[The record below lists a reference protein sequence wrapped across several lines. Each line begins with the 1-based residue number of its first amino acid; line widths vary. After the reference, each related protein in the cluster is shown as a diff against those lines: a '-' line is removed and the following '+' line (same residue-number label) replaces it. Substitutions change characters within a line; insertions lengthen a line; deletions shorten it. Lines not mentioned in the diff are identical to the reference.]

1 MRALGVAIALAVC
14 APVLGAQ
21 DNPLAKPKS
30 APAPWK
36 PVAGVVE
43 FGLEFGG
50 DKIAE
55 VLFTDGSRQSVVAG
69 QGGTIAAGVDYRAS
83 ATSPVSVRAT
93 VGFKFVSTKADNA
106 NIGVTRFPLELV
118 GSYHIDKDWRVG
130 VGVAAHTAVKFHA
143 DGLGQDISFGSAVGA
158 TAEVAW
164 RWVGVTVT
172 PMAYTSGN
180 TKVNATAIGVSFL
193 GVLRR

>member
-1 MRALGVAIALAVC
+1 MRALVAVAALALAV
-14 APVLGAQ
+14 PLLGAQ
-21 DNPLAKPKS
+21 ENPLAKKPQP
-30 APAPWK
+30 PAAWK
-36 PVAGVVE
+36 PVAGVLE

-69 QGGTIAAGVDYRAS
+69 QGGTIAAGLDYRAT

-93 VGFKFVSTKADNA
+93 VGFKFLSTKADNA
-106 NIGVTRFPLELV
+106 NIGVTRIPIEVV

-158 TAEVAW
+158 TAELAW

-172 PMAYTSGN
+172 PMSYTSGN
-180 TKVNATAIGVSFL
+180 TKVNATSFGVSFL